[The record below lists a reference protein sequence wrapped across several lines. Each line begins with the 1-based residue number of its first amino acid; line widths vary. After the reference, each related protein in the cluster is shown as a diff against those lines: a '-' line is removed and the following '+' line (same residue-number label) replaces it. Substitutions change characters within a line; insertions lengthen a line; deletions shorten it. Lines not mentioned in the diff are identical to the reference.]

1 MVKPTKEQIDKMN
14 YKKPITSFKDV
25 KKSLAADGKPMY
37 MDGSDVMPTP
47 NVDAIDNRISFIYT
61 ELLICIGSRRRAMAS
76 QDTYRKRLRESPR
89 TGDKYVKQHNK
100 RNE

>member
-25 KKSLAADGKPMY
+25 ETSPAAKGKPMY

-47 NVDAIDNRISFIYT
+47 NVDVAD
-61 ELLICIGSRRRAMAS
+61 
-76 QDTYRKRLRESPR
+76 
-89 TGDKYVKQHNK
+89 DKANYAPGAK
-100 RNE
+100 RNVL

>member
-25 KKSLAADGKPMY
+25 KKSDAALGKPIY

-47 NVDAIDNRISFIYT
+47 NVDFVD
-61 ELLICIGSRRRAMAS
+61 
-76 QDTYRKRLRESPR
+76 
-89 TGDKYVKQHNK
+89 DKSNYAPGAK
-100 RNE
+100 RNTF

>member
-47 NVDAIDNRISFIYT
+47 NVDFVDDPKTKKALNKKKGAII
-61 ELLICIGSRRRAMAS
+61 A
-76 QDTYRKRLRESPR
+76 R
-89 TGDKYVKQHNK
+89 TPA
-100 RNE
+100 

>member
-25 KKSLAADGKPMY
+25 KKSLAAEGKPIY

-47 NVDAIDNRISFIYT
+47 NVDAIDSKGNFAP
-61 ELLICIGSRRRAMAS
+61 GA
-76 QDTYRKRLRESPR
+76 
-89 TGDKYVKQHNK
+89 K
-100 RNE
+100 RNTL